1 MKGIAQQV
9 SCKIDDHASVIDWSI
24 FKHKLQGSIDVK
36 FSICATKGLKL
47 CNPNHPEKLQRMKGF
62 NITFKYDN
70 REQYLMKTSLITY
83 FHSSTKSNDAIA

>member
-1 MKGIAQQV
+1 MCNLKDANKTIQQMKGIAQQV

-62 NITFKYDN
+62 NITFKY
-70 REQYLMKTSLITY
+70 I
-83 FHSSTKSNDAIA
+83 